1 MDGQDERDRRTER
14 MVMDK
19 RRIRVTAGGVS
30 VTATLNQSQTANLL
44 WDALPLEGSAN
55 TWGDEIYFRIAVQ
68 ADEEDGASDV
78 VEMGAVAYWP
88 PGQALCLFFG
98 RTPAS
103 RGDEIRAASA
113 VNALGRIEGDAT
125 VLKQVRSGARVVVE
139 TYIDG
144 QDGEDG

>member
-1 MDGQDERDRRTER
+1 VKRLTDMGDRKISISAE
-14 MVMDK
+14 D
-19 RRIRVTAGGVS
+19 VS
-30 VTATLNQSQTANLL
+30 VTASLNDGSTADLL
-44 WDALPLEGSAN
+44 WHALPLEASAN

-78 VEMGAVAYWP
+78 VNMGAVAYWP

-113 VNALGRIEGDAT
+113 VNVMGAIDGDST

-139 TYIDG
+139 RLCG
-144 QDGEDG
+144 

>member
-1 MDGQDERDRRTER
+1 MGDRR
-14 MVMDK
+14 
-19 RRIRVTAGGVS
+19 IGISAGDVS
-30 VTATLNQSQTANLL
+30 VTAMLNESRTADLL

-55 TWGDEIYFRIAVQ
+55 TWGDEIYFRIEVQ

-98 RTPAS
+98 RTPVS

-113 VNALGRIEGDAT
+113 VNVTGGIEGDAT
-125 VLKQVRSGARVVVE
+125 VLKQVRSGASVAVE
-139 TYIDG
+139 KVRD
-144 QDGEDG
+144 